1 MFDLGI
7 CNISLCKLIFCVS
20 ILSVNVS
27 VFSDENRSSR
37 LKDPTQPLG
46 YNASVKRKPSLKLQA
61 IFLGAN
67 RKEAI
72 VNGQSV
78 KEGDTVLGKRIVKI
92 KQKEIVVENSS
103 GRFTLVLRPSIFK

>member
-1 MFDLGI
+1 MFDLGV
-7 CNISLCKLIFCVS
+7 CNLFLFRLILCVS
-20 ILSVNVS
+20 ILSVNAS
-27 VFSDENRSSR
+27 VFGKENSTGS
-37 LKDPTQPLG
+37 LKDPTQPIG
-46 YNASVKRKPSLKLQA
+46 YSASAKRKPSLKLQA
-61 IFLGAN
+61 IFWGAN

>member
-1 MFDLGI
+1 MFKFGV
-7 CNISLCKLIFCVS
+7 CNSSLFRLILCVS
-20 ILSVNVS
+20 ILSVSAS
-27 VFSDENRSSR
+27 VFGNEKIAAR

-46 YNASVKRKPSLKLQA
+46 YKASAKRKPSLKLQA
-61 IFLGAN
+61 IFLGGN

-78 KEGDTVLGKRIVKI
+78 KEGDTVFGKRIVKI